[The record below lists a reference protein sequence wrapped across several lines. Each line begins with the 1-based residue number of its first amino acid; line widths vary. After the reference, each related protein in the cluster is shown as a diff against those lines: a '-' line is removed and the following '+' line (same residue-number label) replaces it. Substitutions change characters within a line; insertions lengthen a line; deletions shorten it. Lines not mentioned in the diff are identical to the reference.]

1 MFPLPML
8 KTLKSVNIKTQTI
21 ISATLINIDLELA
34 IEFGN
39 LILCPLLVFLLNSFS
54 YEFSFSFKDR
64 LLIEPDNVVEVWLY
78 WSVIDLLL

>member
-39 LILCPLLVFLLNSFS
+39 LILWVDILRLFSFS
-54 YEFSFSFKDR
+54 YDVWYSFKDR
-64 LLIEPDNVVEVWLY
+64 LLIEPENVVEVWLY